1 MTMKCRSNIDDAFRP
16 CRIGVLLPV
25 MLGVALGSTGDG
37 AWGQCEVAKLLPDDL
52 FSNSQIGRILDISGD
67 IAVIGSDYDF
77 ENGSYAGAA
86 YVYRFE
92 GLFWTFQQ
100 KLLAPDGEPGDRF
113 GITVAAREGMIA
125 IGASGDDDYGENAG
139 AVYVFEFDGKCWILQ
154 SKIHPDDTGPGHG
167 FAGVAI
173 SGDTMLVGAAGDDV
187 HGIYSGSAYIFRFD
201 GSQWLQEDKLVPE
214 IGHPYDYFGAR
225 VDLYGDVALIGAWGD
240 DTHGQ
245 ESGSANVFRFNP
257 KTSEWVEEQ
266 RFEPN
271 GSGTYQLFASTVAVW
286 GDTVLIGARGDDDA
300 GFNAGATYAFHY
312 DGSEWS
318 LVQKILPPSDGLYLG
333 FGWSVTMFANTAVIG
348 LEWLPSSAGAAEVYR
363 NIGSIWEPQQML
375 VPSDGEGGDQFG
387 FEVAMSGD
395 TVVIGSRWDDDGAYA
410 GGSAY
415 IFDLDQPILD
425 CNDNLVDD
433 VCETA
438 AGISF
443 DCNANSVP
451 DECDI
456 ASGDSSD
463 VNGNGIPDECDAD
476 LDGDGSV
483 GVKDLLILLGSWGP
497 CDDCND
503 CIADL
508 DGDCT
513 VGVGDLLILLG
524 NWG

>member
-1 MTMKCRSNIDDAFRP
+1 MTMKCRSNIDDSFRP

-25 MLGVALGSTGDG
+25 MLGVALGPASGV
-37 AWGQCEVAKLLPDDL
+37 WGQCEVAKLLPDDL

-67 IAVIGSDYDF
+67 IAVIGSDLDP
-77 ENGSYAGAA
+77 ENGTRAGAA
-86 YVYRFE
+86 YVYRFD
-92 GLFWTFQQ
+92 GSSWTLQQ
-100 KLLAPDGEPGDRF
+100 KLLAPDGEPADRF
-113 GITVAAREGMIA
+113 GFSVAVSEGIVA
-125 IGASGDDDYGENAG
+125 VGSPNDDDAGEDSG
-139 AVYVFEFDGKCWILQ
+139 AVYVFEFDGKSWVLH
-154 SKIHPDDTGPGHG
+154 SKLYAEDASPNDG
-167 FAGVAI
+167 FMTVAI
-173 SGDTMLVGAAGDDV
+173 SGDAMVVGAYRDDDE
-187 HGIYSGSAYIFRFD
+187 HGYYSGSAYIFRFN

-214 IGHPYDYFGAR
+214 IGHPADWFGWK
-225 VDLYGDVALIGAWGD
+225 VDISGDIAVIGAWGD

-257 KTSEWVEEQ
+257 KTSAWVEEQ

-271 GSGTYQLFASTVAVW
+271 GSGTYQDFGRTVAVW

-318 LVQKILPPSDGLYLG
+318 LVQKILPPSDGLHLG
-333 FGWSVTMFANTAVIG
+333 FGWSVTMSAEVAVIG
-348 LEWLPSSAGAAEVYR
+348 LSWLPSSAGAAEVYR
-363 NIGSIWEPQQML
+363 RIGTAWKPQQML

-395 TVVIGSRWDDDGAYA
+395 TVVIGSRWDDDDAHA

-415 IFDLDQPILD
+415 VFDLDQPILD

-438 AGISF
+438 AGISV

-497 CDDCND
+497 CDNCND

-508 DGDCT
+508 DDDCT
-513 VGVGDLLILLG
+513 VGVVDLLMLLG